1 MSPTDQPVTLVF
13 KHHAAVPFIEYD
25 IFFMEGGVSVM
36 MMTNLV
42 KWKAIH
48 FISKRESSEPAN
60 VPTHE
65 FQLFIFPLV
74 FLPE

>member
-1 MSPTDQPVTLVF
+1 MHFGAQTALPAYVSTG
-13 KHHAAVPFIEYD
+13 
-25 IFFMEGGVSVM
+25 GGVGVM